1 MIKLTL
7 ILSFVI
13 ISTGL
18 NSQTIADL
26 FVELPDSSVLNL
38 KKEYREKLV
47 RNYNISKDDKENESV
62 IDEEIFYKIEVL
74 DIKNGFLKVGG
85 AIEGHI
91 DICYWNLQDKS
102 KMIAVYQEGCGPG
115 CFVEKFDF
123 YNYKN
128 KIFTPLN
135 YKKVIP
141 ITFEDF
147 LSGDIKTVTR
157 EMEKADIAA
166 SLLYD
171 LPQKG
176 KNIIAKWGNIEPD
189 NKYRKYAKGNRM
201 VLQWNNGTFKKGVAF
216 WK

>member
-1 MIKLTL
+1 MIKLSL
-7 ILSFVI
+7 ILSFVFI
-13 ISTGL
+13 CTGL

-38 KKEYREKLV
+38 KKEYREKLL

-62 IDEEIFYKIEVL
+62 IDEEIFFKIEVF

-102 KMIAVYQEGCGPG
+102 KIIAVYQEGCGPG

-141 ITFEDF
+141 ITFDDF

-157 EMEKADIAA
+157 EMEEADIAA

>member
-1 MIKLTL
+1 MKKLTL
-7 ILSFVI
+7 IISFVFI
-13 ISTGL
+13 CTGL
-18 NSQTIADL
+18 NSQTIADF

-38 KKEYREKLV
+38 KKEYRKKLI
-47 RNYNISKDDKENESV
+47 RNYNISKDDKENKSV

-141 ITFEDF
+141 ITFDDF

-157 EMEKADIAA
+157 EMEEADIAA